1 MPRIADLRGAQA
13 VAVSDVIGLDPA
25 MMPSYDDVMRTI
37 IEIPDEQLRALDA
50 WRRTRGMTR
59 AEAVRRAVAGLL
71 QDEDE
76 VRRAVDSAFG
86 LWRGRGLDGLSEQER
101 LRAEWDDR

>member
-1 MPRIADLRGAQA
+1 
-13 VAVSDVIGLDPA
+13 
-25 MMPSYDDVMRTI
+25 MMPSYDDGMRTI

-76 VRRAVDSAFG
+76 VRTAVESAFG
-86 LWRGRGLDGLSEQER
+86 LWRGRDIDGLAEQDR